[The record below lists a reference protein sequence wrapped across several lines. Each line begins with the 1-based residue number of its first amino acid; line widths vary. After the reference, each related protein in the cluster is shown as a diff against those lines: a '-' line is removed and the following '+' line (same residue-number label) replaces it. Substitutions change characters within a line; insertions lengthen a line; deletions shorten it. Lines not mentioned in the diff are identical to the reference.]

1 MHKSFALLPI
11 VLALLVPR
19 QVYGQSKASLDEH
32 LAELKAAG
40 SLAAL
45 CRQQPAIRECQ
56 IAIGE
61 WKPAQL
67 EQAKL
72 QAPICY
78 DRCDVDVFGFY
89 RDPESRRDI
98 PAVRTKDFDGAAPS
112 RGFDVTLYPVAIQV
126 VRYEGCAGCALIYQY
141 PMSVAINAS
150 GKSFVLPRLTREGF
164 YMPAAAR
171 RALLSA
177 PDQSVTLSVTTAE
190 GDSVV
195 RLSSKAH
202 SAYRKMLRI
211 LSYDNI
217 L

>member
-1 MHKSFALLPI
+1 MRKVFALLPI
-11 VLALLVPR
+11 VLGVLIGG
-19 QVYGQSKASLDEH
+19 QVLGQGKASLDDH
-32 LAELKAAG
+32 LVELKAAG

-45 CRQQPAIRECQ
+45 CRQKPTIRECQ

-67 EQAKL
+67 EQVKL
-72 QAPICY
+72 LAPVCY
-78 DRCDVDVFGFY
+78 DQCDVDIFGFY
-89 RDPESRRDI
+89 RDPEARRDI

-112 RGFDVTLYPVAIQV
+112 RGFEVTLYPVAIQV

-141 PMSVAINAS
+141 PMSVAINA
-150 GKSFVLPRLTREGF
+150 GGQSFALPRLTREGF
-164 YMPAAAR
+164 YVPAAAR

-177 PDQSVTLSVTTAE
+177 PNQSVTLSVTTAE
-190 GDSVV
+190 GESVV

-202 SAYRKMLRI
+202 SAYRKMLRV
-211 LSYDNI
+211 LSYDSI